1 MNRSKEQK
9 SEKPASQPQQL
20 KAGFLD
26 DFLAF
31 RLRRASG
38 LAHQFFGS
46 HFAPA
51 DFVRWQFSVLQ
62 LLKDNP
68 HSALKDVAHAIGIDH
83 STLIPTVD
91 FVEKSGWVRRTRS
104 AVDRRRSELTIT
116 AEGEK
121 KLEGL
126 RDLLN
131 DHDEKIT
138 RRLTR
143 RQRSS
148 LMRLLK
154 LVEEET
160 EQLLRR
166 S

>member
-1 MNRSKEQK
+1 MNRSKKQK
-9 SEKPASQPQQL
+9 LEKAAGQLQEL

-31 RLRRASG
+31 RLRRTNG
-38 LAHQFFGS
+38 LVHQFFGS
-46 HFAPA
+46 HFAPP
-51 DFVRWQFSVLQ
+51 DFIRWQFSVLQ

-68 HSALKDVAHAIGIDH
+68 GSALKEVAHAIGIDH
-83 STLIPTVD
+83 STLVPTVD
-91 FVEKSGWVRRTRS
+91 FVEKAGWVRRTRS
-104 AVDRRRSELTIT
+104 AADRRRSELTIT

-121 KLEGL
+121 KLQGL

-143 RQRSS
+143 SQRTS
-148 LMRLLK
+148 LMQLLK

-160 EQLLRR
+160 EQLLR